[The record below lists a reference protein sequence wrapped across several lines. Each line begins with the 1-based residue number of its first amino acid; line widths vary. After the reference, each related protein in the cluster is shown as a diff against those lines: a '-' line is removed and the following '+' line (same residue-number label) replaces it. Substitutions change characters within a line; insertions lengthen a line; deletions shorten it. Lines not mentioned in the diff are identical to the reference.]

1 MKFYQKHKKLSMWI
15 TAFFFVMAVI
25 VFRELLTSLPSI
37 WNWLKR
43 FISILSPFI
52 AGFAV
57 AFVLYVPCVKIES
70 FLKKTKPGSFL
81 HKHARGI
88 SILTV
93 YVLGLAVISVILALI
108 LPWIVQSII
117 NLYDNREAYYAKI
130 AEFVESHCDEN
141 GTLFGFEPSS
151 ITEAVKIEKYLTRIN
166 FDQLSHV
173 ANGVYQAG
181 SAVIE
186 VILAVFSSIYMLSS
200 RENLIHS
207 VGRFLAIFTS
217 RRNVSRLHKYL
228 SKISGIF
235 YTYIY
240 SALIDALIVAVS
252 CTVAFLIIG
261 VDYAPLFGV
270 AVGLANL
277 VPYFGAIIIGIV
289 VCLFV
294 SVTNGLLSAAIVAMT
309 VLVIQQ
315 IDCNI
320 LQPKIIGNNVGIQP
334 LYTLMA
340 ITVGGGLFGFIGI
353 LLGVP
358 IAATIQLIV
367 SDLLDIHES
376 RVAEK
381 TAAAQNAKETDKKDF
396 YNFETESDVHD
407 TENHEE

>member
-1 MKFYQKHKKLSMWI
+1 MWI
-15 TAFFFVMAVI
+15 TAFFFAAAVI
-25 VFRELLTSLPSI
+25 IFKELLTSLPDM
-37 WNWLKR
+37 WAWAQK

-52 AGFAV
+52 SGFAI
-57 AFVLYVPCVKIES
+57 AFVLYVPCVKIEKL
-70 FLKKTKPGSFL
+70 LKKTKEGSFFNRRS
-81 HKHARGI
+81 RGL
-88 SILTV
+88 SVLAVYILGV
-93 YVLGLAVISVILALI
+93 AVIAVISALI

-117 NLYDNREAYYAKI
+117 NLYENREFYYSKI
-130 AEFVESHCDEN
+130 STFLLAHCDEN
-141 GTLFGFEPSS
+141 GTVFGFDPNSV
-151 ITEAVKIEKYLTRIN
+151 TEALKIEKYLTRIN
-166 FDQLSHV
+166 LDQLSSV

-186 VILAVFSSIYMLSS
+186 VILAVFSSVYMLSS
-200 RENLIHS
+200 RETLIHS
-207 VGRFLAIFTS
+207 VGRFLSVFTS
-217 RRNVSRLHKYL
+217 RKNVHRFHTYL

-240 SALIDALIVAVS
+240 SVLIDALIVAAA

-277 VPYFGAIIIGIV
+277 VPYFGAIISGIV

-294 SVTNGLLSAAIVAMT
+294 SVTNGLLSAVIVAVT

-315 IDCNI
+315 IDCNV
-320 LQPKIIGNNVGIQP
+320 LQPKIVGNSVGIQP

-340 ITVGGGLFGFIGI
+340 ITVGGGLFGFFGI

-367 SDLLDIHES
+367 SDLLDMHDRRI
-376 RVAEK
+376 AEK
-381 TAAAQNAKETDKKDF
+381 EAAATPDGTRKKDF
-396 YNFETESDVHD
+396 FDFDNGQNGDD
-407 TENHEE
+407 